1 MQTYKIL
8 HYNYLKKSYLAKISA
23 IFSSLFL
30 IIYLSDRTR
39 HINILLFVN
48 IFSWLVSFC
57 FNNLMVKSTHYILY
71 KQFSEILLL

>member
-23 IFSSLFL
+23 IFSCLFL

-48 IFSWLVSFC
+48 IFSWLVSFY
-57 FNNLMVKSTHYILY
+57 FNNLMIKSTHYILY
-71 KQFSEILLL
+71 KQFSEILLV

>member
-8 HYNYLKKSYLAKISA
+8 HYNYLKKSYLAKFSA
-23 IFSSLFL
+23 IFSCLFL
-30 IIYLSDRTR
+30 IIYLSDRTH

-48 IFSWLVSFC
+48 IFSWLVSFY
-57 FNNLMVKSTHYILY
+57 FNNFMIKSTHYILY